1 MLLSISTF
9 SSLPP
14 PLSSSFFL
22 TKTTVQCPAQ
32 KHISHHLSRA
42 DSDCSTNENLRF
54 AAGKMLLP
62 STDEKVIPE
71 STKHLPQPL
80 HCPQQRLLEEKGL
93 RTTQTN
99 VLEQQQCET
108 SQRKQPAWAYLSAR
122 GYYFGTETGTN
133 YQREKPLMSTQ
144 TISRVPSEGRS
155 LAKHPGRPARG
166 SSQQLALLFHWRSSR
181 EPGGFGASLAHQYT
195 RAEYTLPAQTA
206 HEEGITFPS
215 YPYTLHP
222 RLDPAPE
229 NLTWSVGWVENSAK
243 QNWEIQVNLQC
254 LAKQHVAKSLM
265 KAMRFSL

>member
-54 AAGKMLLP
+54 ATGKMLLP

-93 RTTQTN
+93 RTTQKTCWN
-99 VLEQQQCET
+99 
-108 SQRKQPAWAYLSAR
+108 
-122 GYYFGTETGTN
+122 N
-133 YQREKPLMSTQ
+133 
-144 TISRVPSEGRS
+144 
-155 LAKHPGRPARG
+155 
-166 SSQQLALLFHWRSSR
+166 
-181 EPGGFGASLAHQYT
+181 
-195 RAEYTLPAQTA
+195 
-206 HEEGITFPS
+206 
-215 YPYTLHP
+215 
-222 RLDPAPE
+222 
-229 NLTWSVGWVENSAK
+229 NSAK
-243 QNWEIQVNLQC
+243 RPKESN
-254 LAKQHVAKSLM
+254 QHGLTCPHGDIILVRRQGLITKGRSH
-265 KAMRFSL
+265 